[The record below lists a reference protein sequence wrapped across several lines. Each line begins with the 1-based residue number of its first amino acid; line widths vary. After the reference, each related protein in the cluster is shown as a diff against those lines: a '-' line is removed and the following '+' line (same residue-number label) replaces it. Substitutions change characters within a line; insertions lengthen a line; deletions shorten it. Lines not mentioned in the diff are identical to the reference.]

1 MSVFMLCER
10 ALALIRGKRLDLA
23 DADKSRL
30 EALDY
35 EGLIGAGA
43 QEEAVSCARH
53 FEGARDRLLSSHP
66 WVFARKTAAPA
77 QLSSPL
83 PLGWRF
89 SFSLPSDCLKTL
101 AVVARGRRTLFRRYE
116 VIGRTLLANAA
127 PIHVLYTARIADT
140 SLWDGLFADAFCSL
154 LAGEMGA
161 AVMGEPQLV
170 SMMEQ
175 RAAGIVQ
182 SARAAGIVAE
192 VAQPPFELPEY
203 LDYSGV
209 RSGAQSWRGES
220 YS

>member
-1 MSVFMLCER
+1 MLCER

-23 DADKSRL
+23 DADKGRL

-53 FEGARDRLLSSHP
+53 FEGVRDRLLCSYP

-83 PLGWRF
+83 PLGWRVAF
-89 SFSLPSDCLKTL
+89 RLPSDCLKTL

-116 VIGRTLLANAA
+116 VLGRTLLADAA
-127 PIHVLYTARIADT
+127 PVQLIYTARIADT
-140 SLWDGLFADAFCSL
+140 RLWDDSFADAFCSL

-161 AVMGEPQLV
+161 AVMGEPQLI

-175 RAAGIVQ
+175 RAAGILQ
-182 SARAAGIVAE
+182 TARAAGLLAE
-192 VAQPPFELPEY
+192 VALPPFELPEY

-209 RSGAQSWRGES
+209 RGGGGSES